1 MLGILLPPGAV
12 CRGMAWY
19 STFGIGA
26 LWNWRRSGLA
36 PYGIGAVRDWRL
48 MELAPFGTGA
58 LWNLAPFGSCALRLP
73 DPELRERVLD
83 SSIR

>member
-1 MLGILLPPGAV
+1 MLGILLLPGAV
-12 CRGMAWY
+12 SRGMAWY
-19 STFGIGA
+19 STFEIGA
-26 LWNWRRSGLA
+26 LWDRRLVGSA
-36 PYGIGAVRDWRL
+36 PYGIGALWDWRL

>member
-1 MLGILLPPGAV
+1 ME
-12 CRGMAWY
+12 
-19 STFGIGA
+19 
-26 LWNWRRSGLA
+26 LA
-36 PYGIGAVRDWRL
+36 PFGIGAVRDWRL

>member
-48 MELAPFGTGA
+48 MAPFGTGA
-58 LWNLAPFGSCALRLP
+58 LWNLAPFGSYALRLP

>member
-1 MLGILLPPGAV
+1 
-12 CRGMAWY
+12 
-19 STFGIGA
+19 
-26 LWNWRRSGLA
+26 
-36 PYGIGAVRDWRL
+36 